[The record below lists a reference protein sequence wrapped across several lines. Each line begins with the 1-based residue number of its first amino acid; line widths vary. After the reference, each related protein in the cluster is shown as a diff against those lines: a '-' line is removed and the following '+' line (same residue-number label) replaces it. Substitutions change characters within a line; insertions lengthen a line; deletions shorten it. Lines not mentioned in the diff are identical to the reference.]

1 MTNFYLDK
9 NHNFIFLSF
18 LLTINII
25 EQDIQEIPIGLAWQ
39 KTFHL
44 VFKLLFSWIENMTIW
59 RLSQAK
65 TIRIHF
71 WHFPVAL
78 LYYLTEWIVGH
89 GTKSMNWFE
98 KIKYEL
104 AVNRWKINKNAIAN
118 FLYQFSSCYAKSCS
132 IQLWKARSYG
142 IETPMEVKSPQLAQ
156 KWSSIWQFISF
167 RTFN

>member
-1 MTNFYLDK
+1 LTNFYLDK

-25 EQDIQEIPIGLAWQ
+25 EQDIQEIPIVLAWQ
-39 KTFHL
+39 KA
-44 VFKLLFSWIENMTIW
+44 LLSWIENMTIW

-71 WHFPVAL
+71 WHFPVARL
-78 LYYLTEWIVGH
+78 NYLTEWIVGH
-89 GTKSMNWFE
+89 GTKSMNWSE

-142 IETPMEVKSPQLAQ
+142 IETPPEVKSP
-156 KWSSIWQFISF
+156 
-167 RTFN
+167 